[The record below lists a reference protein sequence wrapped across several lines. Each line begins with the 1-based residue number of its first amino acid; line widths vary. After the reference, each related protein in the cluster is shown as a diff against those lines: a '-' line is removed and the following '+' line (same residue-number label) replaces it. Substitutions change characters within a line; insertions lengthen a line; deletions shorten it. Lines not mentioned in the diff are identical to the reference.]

1 MTVVS
6 ETSSWT
12 CFQALGMLLPAHA
25 LQASQRMNS
34 SCGMENMEMSFD
46 RRCKEVSEER
56 FVVRRLREYVSPLR
70 VLRSRRL
77 AAGREVPSGRSADL
91 EASRTMPGASRCERW
106 TGERCVLEISAST
119 PR

>member
-1 MTVVS
+1 MAIAALIAVDAYLRPSELQSLTVES
-6 ETSSWT
+6 LAPLTAEFETSSWT
-12 CFQALGMLLPAHA
+12 SFQAWGTSLPAHV

-70 VLRSRRL
+70 VLRSRPVSYTHL
-77 AAGREVPSGRSADL
+77 TLPTILLV
-91 EASRTMPGASRCERW
+91 
-106 TGERCVLEISAST
+106 
-119 PR
+119 